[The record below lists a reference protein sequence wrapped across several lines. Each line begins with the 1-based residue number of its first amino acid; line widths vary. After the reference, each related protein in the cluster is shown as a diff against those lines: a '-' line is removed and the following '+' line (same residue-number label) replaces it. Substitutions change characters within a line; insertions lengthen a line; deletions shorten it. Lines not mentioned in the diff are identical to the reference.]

1 MNILDISLNKINILD
16 PKLIDD
22 KYLFQIQYDNSN
34 NVLFQTTGRMVLKPN
49 HNFLNIV
56 NKNDLLLLHNIY
68 NYLINYIF
76 SNQQKWF
83 ENEFTNDELKEMFV
97 NILVPNIEMN
107 CLDLKCNLAEFKNNT
122 NDEINIIPL
131 FRISNILFNGKK
143 FSITLDLA
151 DYQVLNN
158 VKSSFNIAAE
168 IKEDFKCFKGKN
180 LFAIYLNSNIVLYIL
195 K

>member
-1 MNILDISLNKINILD
+1 
-16 PKLIDD
+16 
-22 KYLFQIQYDNSN
+22 SN
-34 NVLFQTTGRMVLKPN
+34 NILFQTTGRMVLKPN
-49 HNFLNIV
+49 HSFLNIV

-68 NYLINYIF
+68 NYLINNIF

-107 CLDLKCNLAEFKNNT
+107 CLDLKCNLAEFKNDT

-143 FSITLDLA
+143 FSVTIDLA
-151 DYQVLNN
+151 DYQILNN
-158 VKSSFNIAAE
+158 ITNENKNNINEEPKEEHNEENNEEVHEEDSEELNEETKEEVSEELNEENNEEVNEELAE
-168 IKEDFKCFKGKN
+168 QMDEE
-180 LFAIYLNSNIVLYIL
+180 
-195 K
+195 